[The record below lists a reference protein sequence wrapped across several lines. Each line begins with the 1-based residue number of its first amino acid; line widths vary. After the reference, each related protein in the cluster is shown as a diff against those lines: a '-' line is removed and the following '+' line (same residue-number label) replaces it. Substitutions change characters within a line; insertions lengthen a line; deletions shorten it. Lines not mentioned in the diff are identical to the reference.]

1 MWNLKW
7 KPFLGGRIR
16 FINNG
21 MYARAAH
28 CRLYEI
34 ARGRLVYLDN
44 LAGGISRISDSW
56 FKGKKVWRNSE
67 INYAIW

>member
-1 MWNLKW
+1 MYL
-7 KPFLGGRIR
+7 

>member
-1 MWNLKW
+1 M
-7 KPFLGGRIR
+7 F
-16 FINNG
+16 
-21 MYARAAH
+21 MYARTAH

-34 ARGRLVYLDN
+34 ARSWLVYLDN
-44 LAGGISRISDSW
+44 LAGGISIISDSW